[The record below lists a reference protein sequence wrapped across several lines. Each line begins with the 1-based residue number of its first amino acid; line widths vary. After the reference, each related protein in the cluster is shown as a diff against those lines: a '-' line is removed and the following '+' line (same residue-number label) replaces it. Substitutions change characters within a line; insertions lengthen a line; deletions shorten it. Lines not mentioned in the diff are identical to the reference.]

1 MECCVQFHLTR
12 LLGLTLHCT
21 YLSLPYLNM
30 YVYKYILIIIL
41 ICSSILPCWPV
52 GPSQQLLLV
61 FGCECI
67 VSNRP
72 WTPKHCTGCSH
83 CTTRASGSSLH
94 TFTIPFMS
102 TSAKIHDFLVWWP
115 ILLNFFFWGHWTRT
129 LATQPLTNPAEL
141 ISEDPFLLMDLDSGC
156 ARLTCHSSRHP
167 LQKSKRE
174 KVVCMKDDE
183 SAYKHPIV
191 ESNLNFWRHL
201 DRPHHIRTIKPKNIL
216 KLLVY

>member
-67 VSNRP
+67 MSNRP

-102 TSAKIHDFLVWWP
+102 TSAKIFKVYSWFSCVTANSTELFLLGALDEDIGHPAPHKPYWTNIRGSFFVDGPGQWLCTANVSFFQTP
-115 ILLNFFFWGHWTRT
+115 TSKIKAGKGGVYGILLF
-129 LATQPLTNPAEL
+129 
-141 ISEDPFLLMDLDSGC
+141 ILLQFMDERWWKCL
-156 ARLTCHSSRHP
+156 
-167 LQKSKRE
+167 
-174 KVVCMKDDE
+174 
-183 SAYKHPIV
+183 
-191 ESNLNFWRHL
+191 
-201 DRPHHIRTIKPKNIL
+201 
-216 KLLVY
+216 